1 MQDSRCNV
9 WRKTPCQRNALWTCP
24 NTLLFTGG
32 CFRAWEFWS
41 LGAAPYKM
49 AVVWTNLAC
58 SNGCWYLV
66 FCGQV
71 GDYFFKWEF
80 WGGNSEILWWFFMWL
95 FKYLPP
101 PIFKKMLIDDFP
113 AGMEQVS
120 CVRITAWYSLK
131 FYLMLHFIH
140 TSSWYS
146 LHFSQG
152 LFPSFLQLIRLIS
165 FLTYHQVSHHG
176 NVCMCQDMCNMLKG
190 TE

>member
-1 MQDSRCNV
+1 MCGGKPLANV
-9 WRKTPCQRNALWTCP
+9 TLYEHVLTHFCSLVAVLEPESFEALEQ
-24 NTLLFTGG
+24 LLIK
-32 CFRAWEFWS
+32 W
-41 LGAAPYKM
+41 L
-49 AVVWTNLAC
+49 L
-58 SNGCWYLV
+58 
-66 FCGQV
+66 CGQTWPALMAADIWCFV
-71 GDYFFKWEF
+71 ARWGIFFFFLWEF

-101 PIFKKMLIDDFP
+101 IFKKILIDDFP

-120 CVRITAWYSLK
+120 CVRITAWYLLK